1 MNRVKVDLPD
11 QFLFRTEIPVRITD
25 LNYGGHVGNDA
36 MLSLVHEA
44 RVQFFMSEGFKS
56 ELDIMGLGVI
66 MADVAMQFKGEGF
79 YGNVFEVYVTVGKLS
94 SSGFDL
100 YYKFIDADSRR
111 EILRVKTGM
120 VLFDYKSRKIA
131 SLPQELKERW
141 QLPHPESRLI
151 SNE

>member
-11 QFLFRTEIPVRITD
+11 QFLFKTDITVRITD
-25 LNYGGHVGNDA
+25 LNYGGHVGNDS

-44 RVQFFMSEGFKS
+44 RVRFFMSEGFKS

-79 YGNVFEVYVTVGKLS
+79 YGNIFEVYVTVGGLS
-94 SSGFDL
+94 SFGFDL
-100 YYKFIDADSRR
+100 YYKFIDQESRR
-111 EILRVKTGM
+111 EILKVKTGM
-120 VLFDYKSRKIA
+120 VLCDYKERKIA
-131 SLPQELKERW
+131 ALPEELKIRW
-141 QLPHPESRLI
+141 QLPHAEHRVI

>member
-79 YGNVFEVYVTVGKLS
+79 YGNVFEVYVTVGTLS

>member
-11 QFLFRTEIPVRITD
+11 QFLFKTEIPVRITD

-56 ELDIMGLGVI
+56 ELDIMGFGVI

-79 YGNVFEVYVTVGKLS
+79 YGNIFEVYVTVGSLS

-100 YYKFIDADSRR
+100 YYKFIDQDSRR
-111 EILRVKTGM
+111 EILKVKTGM
-120 VLFDYKSRKIA
+120 VLFDYKNRKIA
-131 SLPQELKERW
+131 ALPDELKKRW
-141 QLPHPESRLI
+141 QLPHPESRVI

>member
-1 MNRVKVDLPD
+1 MNRIKVDLPD
-11 QFLFRTEIPVRITD
+11 QFLFKTEIAVRITD

-79 YGNVFEVYVTVGKLS
+79 YGNIFEVYVTVGGLS

-100 YYKFIDADSRR
+100 YYKFIEQDSRR
-111 EILRVKTGM
+111 EVLKVKTGM
-120 VLFDYKSRKIA
+120 VLFDYKNRKIA
-131 SLPQELKERW
+131 TLPEELKNRW